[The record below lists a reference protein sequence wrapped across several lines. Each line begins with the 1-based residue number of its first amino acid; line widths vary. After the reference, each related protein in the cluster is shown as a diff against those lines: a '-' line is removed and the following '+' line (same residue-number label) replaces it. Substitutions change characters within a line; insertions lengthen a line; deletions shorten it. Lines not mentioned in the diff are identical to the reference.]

1 MPDFTSD
8 LKPKLLIAVA
18 LVPLVYMGNP
28 ALALL
33 AGLTTSITLDRSPIA
48 RGSTYGKY
56 LLQTAIVLLGLKLN
70 AAQLLDISGTY
81 ALPIA
86 GFVCVTS
93 VIGLLLGWF
102 IRSDRS
108 TNALI
113 SSGTAICGGTT
124 IATLS
129 PIIAARPEQTGAALC
144 VVFLLNAVALITFPA
159 IGTWLNLSQE
169 QFGVWAALAIHDTSS
184 VVATAQMYGTK
195 AAEIATTVKIGR
207 TLWLIP
213 LIVIASLVVGAQ
225 QSKIRIPNFVFIFVG
240 ASLLG
245 SWVGLSIPAT
255 MLIGDIASALLVVAL
270 FFVGTEITRQTLKSL
285 RLTTVLHGVALW
297 LLVIPVVLWGVTRWV
312 P

>member
-33 AGLTTSITLDRSPIA
+33 AGLTISITLDRSPIA

-255 MLIGDIASALLVVAL
+255 MLVGDIASALLVVAL

>member
-18 LVPLVYMGNP
+18 LVPIVYMGNP

-33 AGLTTSITLDRSPIA
+33 AGLTISITLDRSPIA
-48 RGSTYGKY
+48 GGSIYGKY

-184 VVATAQMYGTK
+184 VVATAQIYGTK

-245 SWVGLSIPAT
+245 SWVGLSNPAT

>member
-18 LVPLVYMGNP
+18 LVPIVYMGNP

-33 AGLTTSITLDRSPIA
+33 AGLTISITLDRSPIA
-48 RGSTYGKY
+48 GGSIYGKY

-225 QSKIRIPNFVFIFVG
+225 QSKIRIPNFVFVFVG

>member
-33 AGLTTSITLDRSPIA
+33 AGLTISITLDRSPIA
-48 RGSTYGKY
+48 GGSIYGKY

-184 VVATAQMYGTK
+184 VVATAQVYGTK

-225 QSKIRIPNFVFIFVG
+225 QSKIRIPNFVFVFVG

-245 SWVGLSIPAT
+245 SWVGLSNPAT

-297 LLVIPVVLWGVTRWV
+297 LFVIPVVLWGVTRWV

>member
-8 LKPKLLIAVA
+8 LKPRLLIAVA

-93 VIGLLLGWF
+93 LIGLLLGWL

-144 VVFLLNAVALITFPA
+144 VVFLLNALALITFPA

-184 VVATAQMYGTK
+184 VVATAQIYGTK

-225 QSKIRIPNFVFIFVG
+225 QSKIRIPNFVFVFVG

-245 SWVGLSIPAT
+245 SWVGLANQAT
-255 MLIGDIASALLVVAL
+255 VLIGEIASALLVAAL
-270 FFVGTEITRQTLKSL
+270 FFVGTEITRQTLKTL
-285 RLTTVLHGVALW
+285 RLATVLHGVALW
-297 LLVIPVVLWGVTRWV
+297 LMVIPAVLWGVIAWV

>member
-18 LVPLVYMGNP
+18 LVPIVYMGNP

-48 RGSTYGKY
+48 GGSIYGKY

-184 VVATAQMYGTK
+184 VVATAQIYGTK

-225 QSKIRIPNFVFIFVG
+225 QSKIRIPNFVFVFVG

-245 SWVGLSIPAT
+245 SWVGLSNPAT

>member
-48 RGSTYGKY
+48 GGSIYGKY

-184 VVATAQMYGTK
+184 VVATAQIYGTK

-255 MLIGDIASALLVVAL
+255 MLVGDIASALLVVAL

>member
-33 AGLTTSITLDRSPIA
+33 AGLTISITLDRSPIA
-48 RGSTYGKY
+48 RGSIYGKY

-93 VIGLLLGWF
+93 MIGLLLGWF

-184 VVATAQMYGTK
+184 VVATAQIYGTK

-225 QSKIRIPNFVFIFVG
+225 QSKIRIPNFVFVFVG

-245 SWVGLSIPAT
+245 SWIGLSNPAT

>member
-33 AGLTTSITLDRSPIA
+33 AGLTISITLDRSPIA

-113 SSGTAICGGTT
+113 SSGTAICGGTA

-129 PIIAARPEQTGAALC
+129 PIIAARPEQTGAVLC

-225 QSKIRIPNFVFIFVG
+225 QSKIRIPNFVFVFVG

-255 MLIGDIASALLVVAL
+255 MLVDDIASALLVVAL

>member
-18 LVPLVYMGNP
+18 LVPIVYMGNP

-33 AGLTTSITLDRSPIA
+33 AGLTISITLDRSPIA
-48 RGSTYGKY
+48 GGSIYGKY

-184 VVATAQMYGTK
+184 VVATAQIYGTK

-225 QSKIRIPNFVFIFVG
+225 QSKIRIPNFVFVFVG

-255 MLIGDIASALLVVAL
+255 MLVGDIASALLVVAL

>member
-33 AGLTTSITLDRSPIA
+33 AGLTISITLDRSPIA
-48 RGSTYGKY
+48 RGSIYGKY

-70 AAQLLDISGTY
+70 ATQLLDISGTY

-184 VVATAQMYGTK
+184 VVATAQIYGTK

-225 QSKIRIPNFVFIFVG
+225 QSKIRIPNFVFVFVG

-245 SWVGLSIPAT
+245 SWIGLSNPAT

>member
-33 AGLTTSITLDRSPIA
+33 AGLTISITLDRSPIA
-48 RGSTYGKY
+48 GGSIYGKY

-184 VVATAQMYGTK
+184 VVATAQIYGTK

-225 QSKIRIPNFVFIFVG
+225 QSKIRIPNFVFVFVG

-245 SWVGLSIPAT
+245 SWVGLSNPAT